1 MLSRSESQS
10 QQVQTTRP
18 QQCTDINRVNGAEKN
33 TGQKPELARNSRLK
47 RLRSGSGTI
56 LSPTSSKSDCSS
68 FSRKSRRYTSVHASQ
83 LSTPPLSFDD
93 GISSDSN
100 PAQVSVLDSGL
111 VSQKDEAV
119 LLAAHTGTSQDNTE
133 ALVDIRE
140 ETSLATAVFCGSNLL
155 SGATL
160 SENPLSPSR
169 CFKDQDPDS
178 NTCLLDLKSVDVT
191 EVCCE
196 VDDDQDAIAATPATT
211 ANDDAVISET
221 EDEGIKVAYN
231 DVEAD
236 TESTVGSSFGGCI
249 IDRSQHLPSCVNE
262 LGIQRSPHSFGS
274 SSSSTQTTATIHTDT
289 LSIYSLGDESP
300 SVNQH
305 LPDNLSKIQV
315 RDGRSNHAV
324 YIQSRNVPPL
334 LDTPAVSSP
343 NDGSHAFRSQP
354 FPTASLGDSEPR
366 IHKPSLSSFSST
378 ASLTS
383 TGSLGL
389 GSEPSVL
396 GGSRY
401 SANSEVCQHVSCDAE
416 PCDDPQHLSSASTP
430 TNLVTASKLTAL
442 NRLSDATAMSS
453 ALPGS
458 SHGIYFQ
465 AREMFSST
473 LPCKGFL
480 LSNENT
486 STRTDCLE
494 TTRSG
499 ISEETSSRAIGRLT
513 DSGTAATKPDKADRP
528 HKRLK
533 NRSKQ
538 PAVKEPLTSDQR
550 GKSPPPEPHIYPLRS
565 RIRQESLR
573 KQWQAAQ
580 TAPRTFDRL
589 PTEILLRIVQ
599 YLSVQDLFRTQRV
612 NKRLRAVIDKYL
624 LLVKRLNFSNG
635 LPFAFLPEK
644 LDDAA
649 LKRILSRTPEV
660 THILGFY
667 PRRFQDSFPMD
678 TRHAGPRF
686 AAGEGLSYSGI
697 IEAFRS
703 CSKLRSVELMD
714 VELMGRLVH
723 CLQRVKF
730 HGMFRNRPDSW
741 DCEYAVPMPPEP
753 IQEDEV
759 EPTATNLSRHLRIA
773 TTRPE
778 NEGRRLQHR
787 LIESPYLSCLNVLFN
802 TLAPTHGNSH
812 VHDIGVVQDRTGSPT
827 GTNFALFDVLS
838 STTSRNGT
846 SEAGLAN
853 SAALAHAA
861 AAFAHRAALKS
872 VKLADW
878 FEPVSESPLGQGSPS
893 ASYPNVVPT
902 QHHGAVRALNV
913 GIGVPTVAANPVHP
927 LPPHPQQQQ
936 HTAVMVNHQ
945 NTADFATI
953 QRPPFFPPLV
963 PMDPEFMALYPQV
976 GMGPQ
981 QQMGLPIEVTG
992 NVRRQ
997 TLPLGDVG
1005 PMVAL
1010 AIAAAFGP
1018 PQPPAVDGRWRV
1030 AANNATLD
1038 VGVPGPAGPVPIRAR
1053 IVDNL
1058 PFGTPRARAR
1068 GTSPSIPAAQ
1078 IQHENSGLQ
1087 APEARPQEGQRA
1099 TSSSHIP
1106 STASRTVLG
1115 PGLASPLPAIN
1126 YWIGLPNVIANLTKL
1141 DLVSVSISNLPR
1153 LDNIKYLHLKWV
1165 IFASADP
1172 FSSFSA
1178 IKLQSFVMNN
1188 CIGPARSRRYGSIF
1202 AALARAPQ
1210 LMRMELVATRFVDGL
1225 IEAII
1230 DADLASAHPFRN
1242 LQRLVLAGNKDATEM
1257 DVGLLL
1263 VAGQMSLNHV
1273 ALQIWHTRNSLFE
1286 ALAYA
1291 GVRLMRLESLVLG
1304 YQDPYQSRLTASELA
1319 SVELVDSSDSLM
1331 PVCSITDR
1339 GVATMFKIC
1348 PRLSSLTVRHAP
1360 YITSFA
1366 KWTGLAGVTAAT
1378 NAEDDADQPQ
1388 QTSAAAAEESTVPGE
1403 DGGAPQTLAVPPI
1416 TPLPLRSLT
1425 LENCSCINVQD
1436 LETML
1441 ATGST
1446 FSSLDCL
1453 VLRQMFPQRRVP
1465 TPNLTSAPLPSWYE
1479 RWGRSRNMDAA
1490 TAATHETVNW
1500 RKLGLLLSISD
1511 HLSARRCAFA
1521 SLAPTGVGLGAS
1533 VREVNHVNPP
1543 AGIRPADLP
1552 VKPFDT
1558 FFTLRTHTYLTSLLQ
1573 ADGSCGPG
1581 AVGRS
1586 RIIDLLFDRDSSPPT
1601 SKAALNNRAEPAAAA
1616 AAAAMVGGEE
1626 CEFVSRSTQT
1636 CVCGYLE
1643 WDFVL
1648 RMQDP
1653 SVGRQAPMSSVTASA
1668 SQNKGVQTAAA
1679 TTTSTGRQTVGSR
1692 TSSGAGNSGSFSA
1705 QPPRAGAGA
1714 ATTAAA
1720 AAAAAGNA
1728 APPPPPPPHSY
1739 LNTLQLGGPLAFH
1752 PFAPSPQHMALYQFI
1767 TASEWSRQI
1776 LASPAFASICDKRI
1790 LQCITGA
1797 EECKGCASD
1806 APLFGLVSPSLPQ
1819 MEPALKHTPRTWIA
1833 RDACLNTSEL
1843 RCFTGPQPA
1852 VLTIAQPLGASFSC
1866 LTTLHFE
1873 KVGISHLVLT
1883 SAPRLKNITLENCPV
1898 LTSIIVHPTEA
1909 ATTMSVDPL
1918 PALRRVRV
1926 IRCPKF
1932 AIYHWLY
1939 TAAKMFPHHDDNLFI
1954 TYRPFGRYNSN
1965 VESALWDNARDAHVM
1980 ISHDY
1985 KQQESERIM
1994 EEFHSSFDQLFREVM
2009 NFSDMLIRREL
2020 VSGLQCSPSTKGSIN
2035 MRPLTHSEHG
2045 PGWKLVTDIPW
2056 VHKVC
2061 CSMLPNTDTSLSNQ
2075 ADQLYELLS
2084 EVQSR
2089 YSNYKL
2095 CRRGIHLHVQYRD
2108 VHGDPLD
2115 VPTSVPPP
2123 TRADAT
2129 DASDW
2134 TSFVDHVEHYLNWP
2148 YTESYLNCVHPAD
2161 DLNVWGDGCNEA
2173 LAGVLPPH
2181 LPLHH
2186 SNRLRRQHYLDH
2198 HQEQLI
2204 TGAYHS
2210 LSASLLLDEQEK
2222 TVVGMEA
2229 GKGANDGTDEVKVH
2243 QPDSAVASSTRKRRR
2258 SSTSD
2263 YYPSAGFAR
2272 TKQTRNTL
2280 APDEEGTAA
2289 TAAAE
2294 GGVVVT
2300 DLRNRKR
2307 PASLLPT
2314 SAWTGA
2320 KRSRLHSPPPSVTG
2334 GPHLRSTVSAAVGQK
2349 GGSPLE
2355 SVLGTGAANNSSSG
2369 GGSSHLRSSV
2379 S

>member
-1 MLSRSESQS
+1 MPSRPDSQS

-18 QQCTDINRVNGAEKN
+18 QQCTDIHRVTGTEK
-33 TGQKPELARNSRLK
+33 TTVQRPELARNSRLK

-56 LSPTSSKSDCSS
+56 LSPTSSKSGCSS
-68 FSRKSRRYTSVHASQ
+68 YSRKSRRYTSVHASQ
-83 LSTPPLSFDD
+83 LNNPPVAFDD

-111 VSQKDEAV
+111 VSRKEDAV
-119 LLAAHTGTSQDNTE
+119 LLDAHTGTSQDNTGG
-133 ALVDIRE
+133 LVDIRE
-140 ETSLATAVFCGSNLL
+140 ENSLASAVFCGSNLL
-155 SGATL
+155 SGTPL

-178 NTCLLDLKSVDVT
+178 NACLLDLKSVDVT

-211 ANDDAVISET
+211 TNDDAAISET
-221 EDEGIKVAYN
+221 EDEGIKVTYN

-236 TESTVGSSFGGCI
+236 AESTVGSSFGGCI
-249 IDRSQHLPSCVNE
+249 IDRSQHLQSCVND
-262 LGIQRSPHSFGS
+262 LGIQRSPHSFCS
-274 SSSSTQTTATIHTDT
+274 SSSATQTTTTIHTDP
-289 LSIYSLGDESP
+289 LSMYSLGDRSP
-300 SVNQH
+300 SVNQR

-315 RDGRSNHAV
+315 CDSRSNHAV
-324 YIQSRNVPPL
+324 YIQSRNVPQL
-334 LDTPAVSSP
+334 LDTPTISPP
-343 NDGSHAFRSQP
+343 NDDSHAFRSQS
-354 FPTASLGDSEPR
+354 FPTVSLGDSEPR

-389 GSEPSVL
+389 GSEPSVP
-396 GGSRY
+396 GGSSY
-401 SANSEVCQHVSCDAE
+401 SANIEICQHASCDAE
-416 PCDDPQHLSSASTP
+416 PCDDPQHLSSASSP
-430 TNLVTASKLTAL
+430 TNLIASSKLAVL
-442 NRLSDATAMSS
+442 NRLSDATALASS
-453 ALPGS
+453 LPS
-458 SHGIYFQ
+458 SSSGLFFQ

-473 LPCKGFL
+473 VPCTNFF
-480 LSNENT
+480 NENT
-486 STRTDCLE
+486 STGTKCPE

-499 ISEETSSRAIGRLT
+499 ISEEVSSHAIVRLA
-513 DSGTAATKPDKADRP
+513 DSGPPTVKPSKTDRSNKRTKT
-528 HKRLK
+528 
-533 NRSKQ
+533 RSKQ
-538 PAVKEPLTSDQR
+538 LAVKKPLTADQR
-550 GKSPPPEPHIYPLRS
+550 SKSPSPEPHIYPLRS

-678 TRHAGPRF
+678 TRHVGPRF
-686 AAGEGLSYSGI
+686 PTGEGLSYSGI

-741 DCEYAVPMPPEP
+741 DCEYAVPMPSEP
-753 IQEDEV
+753 MQDDDV
-759 EPTATNLSRHLRIA
+759 EPTATNLSPHLRLA
-773 TTRPE
+773 CNRSE
-778 NEGRRLQHR
+778 SEGRRLQHR

-802 TLAPTHGNSH
+802 TLAPAHGTSH
-812 VHDIGVVQDRTGSPT
+812 VHDAVAVQDRTSSPV
-827 GTNFALFDVLS
+827 GANFALFDILS
-838 STTSRNGT
+838 STASRSATN
-846 SEAGLAN
+846 EAGLAN

-913 GIGVPTVAANPVHP
+913 GIGVPTVAANTVHP
-927 LPPHPQQQQ
+927 IPPHPQQQ
-936 HTAVMVNHQ
+936 HAAVIANHQ
-945 NTADFATI
+945 NAADFAAI

-963 PMDPEFMALYPQV
+963 PMDAEFMALYPQV
-976 GMGPQ
+976 GIGPQ
-981 QQMGLPIEVTG
+981 QQMGIPIEVTG
-992 NVRRQ
+992 TVRRQ
-997 TLPLGDVG
+997 TFPLGDVG

-1030 AANNATLD
+1030 AANNANLD
-1038 VGVPGPAGPVPIRAR
+1038 IGVPAPAGLVPIRAR

-1058 PFGTPRARAR
+1058 PFGAPRARAR
-1068 GTSPSIPAAQ
+1068 GVSPSLPAAPT
-1078 IQHENSGLQ
+1078 QHENNDTQ
-1087 APEARPQEGQRA
+1087 APEARPQEGQRSV
-1099 TSSSHIP
+1099 SSSHIP
-1106 STASRTVLG
+1106 PNASRNVLG

-1165 IFASADP
+1165 VFASADP

-1263 VAGQMSLNHV
+1263 VAGQTSLNHV

-1286 ALAYA
+1286 ALAFA

-1304 YQDPYQSRLTASELA
+1304 YQDPYQSRLTTSELA

-1339 GVATMFKIC
+1339 GIATMFKIC
-1348 PRLSSLTVRHAP
+1348 PRLSGLTVRHAP

-1366 KWTGLAGVTAAT
+1366 KWVGSPAVAANTENNTGQPEQTAAPE
-1378 NAEDDADQPQ
+1378 AP
-1388 QTSAAAAEESTVPGE
+1388 SAAAAAAAASAPPPRE
-1403 DGGAPQTLAVPPI
+1403 DGDAQQTSSSA
-1416 TPLPLRSLT
+1416 PLPLRSLT
-1425 LENCSCINVQD
+1425 LENCPCISVQD
-1436 LETML
+1436 LENTL

-1453 VLRQMFPQRRVP
+1453 VLRHMFPQRRVP
-1465 TPNLTSAPLPSWYE
+1465 TPNLTSTPPLSWHE
-1479 RWGRSRNMDAA
+1479 RWGRSGTTDATTTTADSNSA
-1490 TAATHETVNW
+1490 TTGTVNW

-1586 RIIDLLFDRDSSPPT
+1586 RIIDLLFDGDSAPCN
-1601 SKAALNNRAEPAAAA
+1601 SKTTLNNCPESAAATA
-1616 AAAAMVGGEE
+1616 AAGELDSEE

-1648 RMQDP
+1648 RMQDR
-1653 SVGRQAPMSSVTASA
+1653 SVGRQVPKSSAPGSA
-1668 SQNKGVQTAAA
+1668 GHSKGVQTATAA
-1679 TTTSTGRQTVGSR
+1679 GRQATGSR
-1692 TSSGAGNSGSFSA
+1692 TSSSTGGGNGSFPTHPS
-1705 QPPRAGAGA
+1705 RAGAGA
-1714 ATTAAA
+1714 TGAATAAVGGPA
-1720 AAAAAGNA
+1720 
-1728 APPPPPPPHSY
+1728 PPHSY

-1776 LASPAFASICDKRI
+1776 LASRAFASICDKRL

-1797 EECKGCASD
+1797 DECKGCASD

-1819 MEPALKHTPRTWIA
+1819 VERALKHTPRTWVA

-1843 RCFTGPQPA
+1843 RCFTGPQPT

-1898 LTSIIVHPTEA
+1898 LTSIIIHPVEAMSA
-1909 ATTMSVDPL
+1909 ATIDPL

-1939 TAAKMFPHHDDNLFI
+1939 TAAKMFPNHDDNLFI

-1965 VESALWDNARDAHVM
+1965 VESALWDNAQNAHVM

-2020 VSGLQCSPSTKGSIN
+2020 VSGLQCSPSAKGGN
-2035 MRPLTHSEHG
+2035 NVRPLTHSEHG

-2115 VPTSVPPP
+2115 GSPGARTD
-2123 TRADAT
+2123 TA

-2134 TSFVDHVEHYLNWP
+2134 TSFVDHIEHYLNWP
-2148 YTESYLNCVHPAD
+2148 YTESYLNRVHPAD

-2181 LPLHH
+2181 LPLRHA
-2186 SNRLRRQHYLDH
+2186 NRLRRQHYLDH
-2198 HQEQLI
+2198 HHHPHEPLRSD
-2204 TGAYHS
+2204 GHRSFY
-2210 LSASLLLDEQEK
+2210 ASLLLVDEQEK
-2222 TVVGMEA
+2222 IVVEDG
-2229 GKGANDGTDEVKVH
+2229 GANEETEERETVDEHNCVMTPNAK
-2243 QPDSAVASSTRKRRR
+2243 KRRR
-2258 SSTSD
+2258 SSASD
-2263 YYPSAGFAR
+2263 YCAAVGSSKA
-2272 TKQTRNTL
+2272 KQTRNALVSDVEL
-2280 APDEEGTAA
+2280 AVAEEEKAKGIL
-2289 TAAAE
+2289 
-2294 GGVVVT
+2294 VS

-2307 PASLLPT
+2307 PAPLPSLCPW
-2314 SAWTGA
+2314 AGA
-2320 KRSRLHSPPPSVTG
+2320 KRSRLQSPTSYPTN
-2334 GPHLRSTVSAAVGQK
+2334 GPNLRSTVSAALPLVTREGQK
-2349 GGSPLE
+2349 SPE
-2355 SVLGTGAANNSSSG
+2355 SVVGTGTADSSSNG
-2369 GGSSHLRSSV
+2369 SHLRSSV